1 MFEVFLLIVGCMISI
16 MFIDSILVDEKSEE
30 RLNRLYD
37 GNMNLQERNR
47 RKFENEKNKRKKF
60 Q

>member
-37 GNMNLQERNR
+37 ENMNL
-47 RKFENEKNKRKKF
+47 
-60 Q
+60 